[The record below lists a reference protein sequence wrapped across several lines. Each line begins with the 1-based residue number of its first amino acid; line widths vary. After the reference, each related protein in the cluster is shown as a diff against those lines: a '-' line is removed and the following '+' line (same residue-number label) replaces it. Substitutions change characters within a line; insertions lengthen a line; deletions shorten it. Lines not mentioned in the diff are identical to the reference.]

1 MTQELVNVLQEAL
14 EIAGTEQIYSVVKS
28 VSPGMVGSLIRL
40 RALSIELLST
50 SIKREEFN
58 SQKLSP
64 LREDIISMF
73 FKSLWS
79 KIPEIGIVAKESI
92 RQVRSYFLCKL
103 LRYMNLILFLNV
115 FMRLY
120 LNVDIILD
128 YK

>member
-1 MTQELVNVLQEAL
+1 MTQELVSVLQEAL

-120 LNVDIILD
+120 LNVDIFLD